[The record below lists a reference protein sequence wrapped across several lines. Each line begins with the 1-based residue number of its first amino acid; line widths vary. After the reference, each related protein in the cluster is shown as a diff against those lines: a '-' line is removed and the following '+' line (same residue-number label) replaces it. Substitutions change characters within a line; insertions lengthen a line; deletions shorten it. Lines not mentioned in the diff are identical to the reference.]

1 LNIKRRLFV
10 SNLLM
15 IVIPVTVSLAV
26 FFGGLHLYAV
36 VAGLNE
42 YQRSG
47 AEISFVDA
55 IERVRELVEKWRAD
69 IGRMADDVGEFNRRY
84 SNDGRLA
91 LSVYGKD
98 GKLLILPPPAPPEGV
113 SLIEQALRQK
123 EPVTL
128 FSRTAVHAQTV
139 GDYRVVLRSGYR
151 FRRPSPPQNYKSVM
165 TNGALVSL
173 VCSVFIILI
182 TSRFLT
188 QFVFRRIVRAMDT
201 LTYGFRQVRDGNLG
215 FRIDYREKD
224 EFSEVCVAFNEM
236 AGRLLDSVS
245 ARQRDE
251 QSRKELIAGISH
263 DLRTPLTSIK
273 AYVEGLEKGVA
284 ATPET
289 RERYIDT
296 IKDKTNDLE
305 HIIDTLFLFSKLDA
319 GEFPYRM
326 ERVSLGV
333 VAGEVVESLAGEYA
347 ARGLDISLSQGAG
360 GALVDID
367 PAQMR
372 YVMINIFENSVKY
385 KNKER
390 GKMRVALFESGENVA
405 LSLTDDG
412 PGVPDKALPRL
423 FDVFYRGDPSRN
435 NPSKGSG
442 LGLAVAAKIVRY
454 FGGSVKAEAAPGSG
468 LSIVMTFP
476 AHGGDGKASGAW
488 TRKKF

>member
-1 LNIKRRLFV
+1 MNIKRRLFV

-42 YQRSG
+42 YQRNRT
-47 AEISFVDA
+47 EISFVDA
-55 IERVRELVEKWRAD
+55 TDYVRELAEKWRLSPN
-69 IGRMADDVGEFNRRY
+69 IECIADDVREFNRRY
-84 SNDGRLA
+84 SDDGRLA

-98 GKLLILPPPAPPEGV
+98 GKVVIPQPPVSPEGA
-113 SLIEQALRQK
+113 SLIDQALNQK

-128 FSRTAVHAQTV
+128 FSRAAVHAQTV

-151 FRRPSPPQNYKSVM
+151 FRRPSPPQNYKEVM
-165 TNGALVSL
+165 ANGALVSL

-201 LTYGFRQVRDGNLG
+201 LTYGFHQVRDGNLG
-215 FRIDYREKD
+215 VRIDYRGKD
-224 EFSEVCVAFNEM
+224 EFSEVCADFNEM
-236 AGRLLDSVS
+236 AGRLLDSVN

-289 RERYIDT
+289 RKRYIDI

-319 GEFPYRM
+319 GEFPYHI
-326 ERVSLGV
+326 ERVDLGA
-333 VAGEVVESLAGEYA
+333 VASEVVESLAAEYA
-347 ARGLDISLSQGAG
+347 ARGLDISL
-360 GALVDID
+360 ALDAREALADID
-367 PAQMR
+367 PMQMR

-390 GKMRVALFESGENVA
+390 GKMRVAVYASGRDTV

-412 PGVPDKALPRL
+412 PGVPAEALPRL

-454 FGGSVKAEAAPGSG
+454 FGGAVEAAPALGGG
-468 LSIVMTFP
+468 LSIVIAFP
-476 AHGGDGKASGAW
+476 ARGGDGKASG
-488 TRKKF
+488 